1 MASAVDAAV
10 GHCSGRC
17 IGNFPQLYIHEIDS
31 RGKMDM
37 SMMSKGQGHSSDIE
51 VPISPRLPVTVSFPP
66 LFTRS
71 AAHEVRN
78 RGLYYKTGFSFGA
91 KSTNPHLVTVISQSD
106 FDIMDEINVSSLI
119 FLKDRVGV
127 PSASK

>member
-1 MASAVDAAV
+1 MGSAVDGAV
-10 GHCSGRC
+10 GRCSGRC
-17 IGNFPQLYIHEIDS
+17 IGNFPQQYNHEIDS

-71 AAHEVRN
+71 AAHEVRH
-78 RGLYYKTGFSFGA
+78 RGLYYKTGITGFSFGA
-91 KSTNPHLVTVISQSD
+91 KSTNSHHVTVISQSD
-106 FDIMDEINVSSLI
+106 F
-119 FLKDRVGV
+119 
-127 PSASK
+127 